1 MRLAN
6 LRPLLLCLTA
16 LCGAV
21 LTAADGPTLSTPL
34 VWKPTSKLSDAA
46 EKINLTP
53 FANLKVAF
61 LPLVDNR
68 TDKGLLGEN
77 REKAQARFVTTSDNV
92 APYVHSHLVEL
103 LTEAGLP
110 VITKAEGAA
119 IVVSGEL
126 LRFSVL
132 EKETYQGEFRALLQV
147 RSGDKLV
154 WKGMAV
160 GRATRFGRS
169 YKLENYHEVLSDC
182 LVEAVSRLLSD
193 EVFISVLAG
202 KAMVV
207 AVPAAN

>member
-1 MRLAN
+1 MRPTC
-6 LRPLLLCLTA
+6 LRPLFLCIA
-16 LCGAV
+16 VICGAV

-34 VWKPTSKLSDAA
+34 VWKPTSKLSEAA
-46 EKINLTP
+46 EKLNLTP
-53 FANLKVAF
+53 FANLKIAL

-68 TDKGLLGEN
+68 KDKGLLGEN
-77 REKAQARFVTTSDNV
+77 REKAQARFVSTSDQV
-92 APYVHSHLVEL
+92 APFIHTQL
-103 LTEAGLP
+103 LNLMKESGLP
-110 VITKAEGAA
+110 VTDKAEGAA
-119 IVVSGEL
+119 IVMSAEL

-132 EKETYQGEFRALLQV
+132 ETDTYQGEFRALLQV
-147 RSGDKLV
+147 RSGEKIV

-207 AVPAAN
+207 AVPAAH